1 MHSHVGIQSITTV
14 KEKEALDVQIC
25 SHNKAKQ
32 VMITSGIR
40 YLQEAILVIMTNQIL
55 HVLGVF
61 LEINNVAKQ
70 GPGLITTCLRIED

>member
-1 MHSHVGIQSITTV
+1 MT
-14 KEKEALDVQIC
+14 
-25 SHNKAKQ
+25 
-32 VMITSGIR
+32 TSGIR
-40 YLQEAILVIMTNQIL
+40 YLQEVILVIMTNQIL

>member
-1 MHSHVGIQSITTV
+1 MT
-14 KEKEALDVQIC
+14 
-25 SHNKAKQ
+25 
-32 VMITSGIR
+32 TSGIR

-70 GPGLITTCLRIED
+70 GPGLIITCLRIED